1 MAKVLVIG
9 SGSREHALAQTFLR
23 SPQVDEVFVAPGNDG
38 MQEENLTRLPIG
50 ANDLDALVQ
59 AAQDQQVDLT
69 FVGNEDPLILGIVDR
84 FEAAGLKIFGPNAVA
99 AQLEGSKTF
108 AKEILTANQ
117 IPTAKA
123 VTVTSQDEARS
134 AIASFDWPMVFK
146 LDGLALGKGVT
157 IIEDQS
163 SADEYLQSLY
173 KKDPTAKLVIEEF
186 LNGVEFS
193 IFSLV
198 GQDGQ
203 VVHAPMAQDHKRR
216 YDHDRGPNTGGM
228 GAYSPLSWLRP
239 ADAKQAVDELVTPM
253 LAAMADRGTPFT
265 GVLYTGVMLT
275 AAGPKVIEFNVRFG
289 DPEAQVV
296 LPQLQSDFYQLI
308 LDLLAGKEPEVQ
320 WQEDDVYLGV
330 VLAAPGYPQAP
341 EKGGVVPTAA
351 DLSPLTVN
359 YAGAKLAENGLVA
372 SGGRVATV
380 VGHAKDTVSAQ
391 ALVYDVLDKTHGDLV
406 YRHDIGHWAVDL
418 AKE

>member
-9 SGSREHALAQTFLR
+9 SGAREHALAQTFLK
-23 SPQVDEVFVAPGNDG
+23 SPQVDQVLVAPGNDG
-38 MQEENLTRLPIG
+38 MTDTDLVRLPI
-50 ANDLDALVQ
+50 AATDIPALL
-59 AAQDQQVDLT
+59 AAAADQGVDLT
-69 FVGNEDPLILGIVDR
+69 FVGNEDPLIDGIVDA
-84 FEAAGLKIFGPNAVA
+84 FQAAGLTIFGPSAAA

-108 AKEILTANQ
+108 AKEILTSHG
-117 IPTAKA
+117 IPTAQA
-123 VTVTSQDEARS
+123 VTVTSQAEAQ
-134 AIASFDWPMVFK
+134 AALANFDWPTVFK

-163 SADEYLQSLY
+163 AADEYLQSLY
-173 KKDPTAKLVIEEF
+173 HQNPSAKLVIEEY

-198 GQDGQ
+198 GHDGQ
-203 VVHAPMAQDHKRR
+203 VVHVPFAQDHKRR

-228 GAYSPLSWLRP
+228 GAYSPLAWLQP
-239 ADAKQAVDELVTPM
+239 AEGQRAIAELVDPL
-253 LAAMADRGTPFT
+253 LAAMSDRGTPFV

-296 LPQLQSDFYQLI
+296 LPQLESDFYQVLV
-308 LDLLAGKEPEVQ
+308 DLLAGQHPVAK
-320 WQEDDVYLGV
+320 WQTDAVYLGV

-341 EKGGVVPTAA
+341 EKGGQVPAAA
-351 DLSPLTVN
+351 DLQPAWVN
-359 YAGAKLAENGLVA
+359 YAGVKATETGLIA
-372 SGGRVATV
+372 NGGRVATV
-380 VGHAKDTVSAQ
+380 VGTGRDTQTAQ
-391 ALVYDVLDKTHGDLV
+391 ETLYKILNQHHGDLV

-418 AKE
+418 TKE